1 MPNLPKQKERSL
13 CSFQTNLI
21 PMNIDDTLTQI
32 FTDLKIIGKIQ
43 KENLLNNLG
52 VDSNMKLY
60 SHTKTRKLDNLKASN
75 EIFLKLIIC
84 TGKETSKEYFN
95 LKTFNKLNHSK

>member
-1 MPNLPKQKERSL
+1 
-13 CSFQTNLI
+13 
-21 PMNIDDTLTQI
+21 MNIDDTLTQI

-52 VDSNMKLY
+52 VESNMKLY

-84 TGKETSKEYFN
+84 TGNETSKEYFN
-95 LKTFNKLNHSK
+95 LKAFNKLNHSK

>member
-60 SHTKTRKLDNLKASN
+60 TRKLDNLKASN